1 MNAPRSRVIRAARR
15 RAASVLAAIGL
26 AGGVVLSAGTLGT
39 ACSSPSTGGYLLYTD
54 ASAGLSVPP
63 GETLVT
69 GDAGQ
74 SLRSWPPSGTTCS
87 NAEQCPGDPGAGAVY
102 VTISGESNAISGYP
116 FPPADWSQSTYFVD
130 GWELI
135 ITEYIVVVDKVTL
148 WSNPNRNL
156 TNQGSL
162 VGMSTVAHLDGPFV
176 VDLHKGG
183 SLTGQGGSPEQ
194 ATPLGVI
201 ANQSDNGGAALDPT
215 TTYGF
220 GFSTVPATWDAYNVN
235 LTSDES
241 ADFQTMVEN
250 GYSVFYRGHLTWN
263 GAQSPYGCT
272 VTNASTSADAGSDG
286 SYDYAQM
293 PNAGIDMAFGFSTP
307 TNYVNCQNMSLP
319 GMPNPGEDYP
329 RGIQVSPSQSAI
341 AQVTVHMDHP
351 FWESFAENSPVH
363 FDQIAAQYLNR
374 QDPTAHTEDM
384 KGVPFYAFTDSAGA
398 PLPWR
403 NCAGSFYTPP
413 GNGQMSFDT
422 LSVPIDPHGVCTGV
436 PGADFSQDNCP
447 GIRDYYDYLRFS
459 QSTQGHLNSQ
469 GLCFID
475 RHYPAPA
482 GGS

>member
-1 MNAPRSRVIRAARR
+1 MRSA
-15 RAASVLAAIGL
+15 LAAIGVAGGVLL
-26 AGGVVLSAGTLGT
+26 AGGVLGP
-39 ACSSPSTGGYLLYTD
+39 ACSSPSPGGYLLYTD
-54 ASAGLSVPP
+54 ASAGLGTPP
-63 GETLVT
+63 GESTVAN
-69 GDAGQ
+69 DAGQ
-74 SLRSWPPSGTTCS
+74 SLRAWPPAGTSCS
-87 NAEQCPGDPGAGAVY
+87 DQQCPGDPGAGAVY

-148 WSNPNRNL
+148 WSNPNHSPS
-156 TNQGSL
+156 NQGSL
-162 VGMSTVAHLDGPFV
+162 AGMSAVAHLDGPFV

-183 SLTGQGGSPEQ
+183 NLTGQGGAPEQ
-194 ATPLGVI
+194 ATPIGVI
-201 ANQSDNGGAALDPT
+201 TNQNDNGGAPLDSS

-220 GFSTVPATWDAYNVN
+220 GFSTVPATWNAYNVN
-235 LTSDES
+235 LTSDEA
-241 ADFQTMVEN
+241 ADFQAMVAN

-272 VTNASTSADAGSDG
+272 STSAATSTATDGGTDAG
-286 SYDYAQM
+286 YDYTQM
-293 PNAGIDMAFGFSTP
+293 PNAGIDLAFGFSTP
-307 TNYVNCQNMSLP
+307 TDYVNCQNQSLP

-341 AQVTVHMDHP
+341 AQVTIHMDHP
-351 FWESFAENSPVH
+351 FWESLAENSPVH
-363 FDQIAAQYLNR
+363 FDQIAAQYVGR
-374 QDPTAHTEDM
+374 SSPTAHTEDM
-384 KGVPFYAFTDSAGA
+384 KGVPFYAFTDRAGT

-403 NCAGSFYTPP
+403 NCAGSYYMTP
-413 GNGQMSFDT
+413 GNGQMRFDT
-422 LSVPIDPHGVCTGV
+422 LSVPIDPHGTCTGTV
-436 PGADFSQDNCP
+436 GNDFTQDQCP